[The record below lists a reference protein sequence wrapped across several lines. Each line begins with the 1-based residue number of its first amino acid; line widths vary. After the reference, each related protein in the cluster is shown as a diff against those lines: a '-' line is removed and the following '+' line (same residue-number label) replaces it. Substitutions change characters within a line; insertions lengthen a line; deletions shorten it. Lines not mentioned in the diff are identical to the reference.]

1 MKWMIIGLVVA
12 LALIGL
18 GVVLTGGQGGN
29 TAVSADPEAALLCK
43 EGTEDANAFR
53 LEAAID
59 KLGRALQ
66 RDPSLAEASIARAM
80 ALARLG
86 RVDEYKSELARAD
99 SLTVLIPDDRRRM
112 VAELRLSNFLSSRC
126 FAWRDSLLGRLAK
139 EQPHNIYVLV
149 AQANQ
154 TMRDGD
160 LDAQEQAWQRILE
173 IDPNYANSY
182 NMLGYLEL
190 NRAHYDKAVEYMQK
204 YAFLAPDLANPH
216 DSLGEVYLTIGKY
229 EEAEKEFRASLKMQP
244 DFYNSMINLGRV
256 YLARGQIRT
265 GREILEKVG
274 GLVAGSELE
283 KNVDRTLVGTYEVN
297 GLQDDL
303 AQLTAEFV
311 TRFPDDPTAG
321 FYRAMRLVYQ
331 GKVEQ
336 GQTVMDSCLAVWRV
350 GDSYAKSP
358 EARLNIDYADRQFDA
373 LVADIADD
381 PATAARLWRRVVD
394 LVDGERPYQDTWFD
408 RYRLAAALEADGQ
421 PQEALEQ
428 IEPVLQA
435 NPRALNVL
443 VLAVNCYLDLNRLDE
458 ARKAVD
464 QLTWAASKADEDFP
478 ARVKAEE
485 LEQRVAER
493 EKAGS

>member
-1 MKWMIIGLVVA
+1 MIVGLVVA

-29 TAVSADPEAALLCK
+29 TAVSGDPEAALLCQ
-43 EGTEDANAFR
+43 EGTEDANALR

-59 KLGRALQ
+59 KLSRALQ
-66 RDPSLAEASIARAM
+66 RDPSLAEAAIARAM
-80 ALARLG
+80 ALGRLG
-86 RVDEYKSELARAD
+86 RLDEYKADVSRAD
-99 SLTVLIPDDRRRM
+99 SLTLLIPDDRRRM
-112 VAELRLSNFLSSRC
+112 VAELRLSGSPLSRF
-126 FAWRDSLLGRLAK
+126 FASRDSLLDRLTR

-154 TMRDGD
+154 TMRDRD
-160 LDAQEQAWQRILE
+160 EKAQEEAWQRILK

-190 NRAHYDKAVEYMQK
+190 NRGNYDKAIEYMQK

-216 DSLGEVYLTIGKY
+216 DSLGEVYLTIGRY
-229 EEAEKEFRASLKMQP
+229 EDAEEEFRTALRMQP
-244 DFYNSMINLGRV
+244 DFYFSMINLGRV

-265 GREILEKVG
+265 GREILEKVA

-283 KNVDRTLVGTYEVN
+283 KSVDRTLVGTYEVN
-297 GLQDDL
+297 GLQPEL
-303 AQLTAEFV
+303 AALTAEYV
-311 TRFPDDPTAG
+311 ARFPDDAMSG

-331 GKVEQ
+331 GQVEQ
-336 GQTVMDSCLAVWRV
+336 GQTVVDSCLAAWRDKKDEY
-350 GDSYAKSP
+350 GKGA
-358 EARLNIDYADRQFDA
+358 EGRLTIDYFDRQFSA

-381 PATAARLWRRVVD
+381 PATASRLWRRVVD
-394 LVDGERPYQDTWFD
+394 LVKDEWPFRETWFAH
-408 RYRLAAALEADGQ
+408 YRLGAALQADGR
-421 PQEALEQ
+421 PEEALAE

-443 VLAVNCYLDLNRLDE
+443 VLAVKCYLDLGRLDE
-458 ARKAVD
+458 ARSAVN
-464 QLTWAASKADEDFP
+464 QLTWAVTKADDDFP
-478 ARVKAEE
+478 VRSQAQE

-493 EKAGS
+493 EKAKS